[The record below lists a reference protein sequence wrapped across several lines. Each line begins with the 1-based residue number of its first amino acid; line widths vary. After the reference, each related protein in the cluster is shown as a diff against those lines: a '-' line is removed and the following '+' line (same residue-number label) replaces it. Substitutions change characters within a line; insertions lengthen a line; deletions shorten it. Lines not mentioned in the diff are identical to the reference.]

1 MDDISL
7 VSDVEE
13 QEVLSVRSCQL
24 KGRSN
29 TYQERSENLFKCFEI
44 NWQGRRRA
52 AELNGAVD

>member
-1 MDDISL
+1 MDEISL

>member
-1 MDDISL
+1 MEEISL
-7 VSDVEE
+7 VSHVEE
-13 QEVLSVRSCQL
+13 QEVLSVGSCQL

-44 NWQGRRRA
+44 NWQARRRA